1 MMISTECATD
11 GSCIAV
17 RLQTKAYV
25 SPGYREIQSYSVMSM
40 PSHAGFIGLADNHD
54 YRTTTMQVLCG
65 HMTVQCVHH
74 TRRRGTIMGCDL

>member
-25 SPGYREIQSYSVMSM
+25 SPGYGEIQSYSVMST
-40 PSHAGFIGLADNHD
+40 PSHAGFLGLADNHD
-54 YRTTTMQVLCG
+54 YRTTTMQVWTHDSAMCTPYMEAWYCYG
-65 HMTVQCVHH
+65 V
-74 TRRRGTIMGCDL
+74 